1 MAALNKIIEWAKSE
15 LPAWQGDAVRRIL
28 LSEMFSE
35 TDENELYLMMKAY
48 YGLIDDKQPAIQPVL
63 PLESSISGASKQNEK
78 IILKS
83 ITCIENVN
91 ALPNGTELPIGHEGV
106 TIIYGENASGK
117 SGFARIL
124 KRACNA
130 RDKNDTVLKNVF
142 QQTASGNPK
151 AKFKIKVG
159 NSEDIF
165 PEWQEGTASISPHL
179 SSIAVF
185 DSKCARV
192 IIDERNEF
200 QYKPYGTHVFEDLA
214 SLIEK
219 LKSRLNSE
227 KPNPEKPV
235 IQNIHP
241 ETTGYKFL
249 STLGTSESLTFLPQ
263 FKTFTKDEED
273 ILQKSKEFIEQ
284 YKKSNVDNKITSL
297 KNTIRKYVDLVKELR
312 KLEKVTSTK
321 DITKVNQI
329 IDSLKAAQ
337 EAQEIVKKALSETEF
352 PLKGVRTSAW
362 RQLFES
368 AEKYSQES
376 AYPGLEYPFT
386 GQDSR
391 CVLCMQ
397 NLDESAKGRMKKFSD
412 FIKDEVGTNL
422 KNCTDK
428 LKAAQKALD
437 KYHVRSKEEIANY
450 ITELVSHNNML
461 ANDLKTAYLNR
472 SNIFNEVK
480 QALQNATLL
489 TIKKNSKYDTKKI
502 FEWLREIKKEIIELE
517 KAKVP
522 EKLQEKIRDYYQLA
536 SKKAIYDQ
544 IENINVYLS
553 KMALS
558 KEIQRCIDT
567 LDTRAISN
575 KGRNIVSDECTPAL
589 QRNLKQE
596 LDFLSAHSLD
606 IRFKPRGSKG
616 VTLHEVE
623 IAGTFIRE
631 IPSRVLSEG
640 EQKAVA
646 IAGFFAE
653 LNLSN
658 HQCPIIFD
666 DPVTSLDHKFRD
678 KIAERIA
685 KESLHRQIVVFT
697 HDIAFLVDLEKHLG
711 RLENAKL
718 TVKTLN
724 RINNIPG
731 NIISSKPWHVMSVND
746 RLSFLDEQIRTYS
759 ELYNNDITTYNEKAA
774 EWYGLF
780 RETWEAII
788 EEIVFNN
795 AIKRFGAEV
804 KTLRLQEVE
813 ITDDDYKTIDIYM
826 SKASEWMRGHDKS
839 KALSNDRPSPK
850 EILDDIAKTREFIK
864 SFKKRRESIKSR
876 RNNLLSP
883 QPTEVG

>member
-28 LSEMFSE
+28 LSEMLSE
-35 TDENELYLMMKAY
+35 TDENELYLMMKAH
-48 YGLIDDKQPAIQPVL
+48 YGLTDDKQPAIQPVL

-91 ALPNGTELPIGHEGV
+91 ALPNGSELPIGHEGV

-130 RDKNDTVLKNVF
+130 RDKHDTILKNVF

-192 IIDERNEF
+192 IIDEKNEF

-235 IQNIHP
+235 IQNINP
-241 ETTGYKFL
+241 ETTGYKFF
-249 STLGTSESLTFLPQ
+249 STLGTGESSTFLPQ
-263 FKTFTKDEED
+263 FKTFTKGEED
-273 ILQKSKEFIEQ
+273 NLQKSKEFIEQ

-297 KNTIRKYVDLVKELR
+297 KSTIRKYVDLMKELR

-337 EAQEIVKKALSETEF
+337 EAQEIAKKALSETEF

-422 KNCTDK
+422 KNYTDK
-428 LKAAQKALD
+428 LKAVQKALD
-437 KYHVRSKEEIANY
+437 KHHVRSEEEIANY
-450 ITELVSHNNML
+450 ITELVSHNNAL
-461 ANDLKTAYLNR
+461 ADDLKTAYLNR
-472 SNIFNEVK
+472 SNIFSEVK
-480 QALQNATLL
+480 LASQNETLL

-522 EKLQEKIRDYYQLA
+522 GKLQEKIRDYYELA

-558 KEIQRCIDT
+558 KKIQNCIDT

-575 KGRNIVSDECTPAL
+575 KGRDIVSEECTPAL
-589 QRNLKQE
+589 QNSLEQE
-596 LDFLSAHSLD
+596 LDFLTAHSLD

-631 IPSRVLSEG
+631 IPSKILSEG

-666 DPVTSLDHKFRD
+666 DPVTSLDHKYRD

-711 RLENAKL
+711 RLGNAKL

-731 NIISSKPWHVMSVND
+731 NIVSSKPWHVMSAND
-746 RLSFLDEQIRTYS
+746 RLSFLEEHIGTYS
-759 ELYNNDITTYNEKAA
+759 QLYNYDITTYNEKAA

-788 EEIVFNN
+788 EEIVYNN
-795 AIKRFGAEV
+795 AIKRFGAEIQ
-804 KTLRLQEVE
+804 TLRLKEVE
-813 ITDDDYKTIDIYM
+813 ITDGDYKTIDIYM

-850 EILDDIAKTREFIK
+850 EIHDDIAKTREFIK
-864 SFKKRRESIKSR
+864 SFKKTRESIRSR

>member
-28 LSEMFSE
+28 LSEMLSE

-48 YGLIDDKQPAIQPVL
+48 YGLTDDKQSTIQPVL

-91 ALPNGTELPIGHEGV
+91 ALPNGSELPIGHEGV
-106 TIIYGENASGK
+106 SIIYGENASGK

-130 RDKNDTVLKNVF
+130 RDKHETVLKNVF
-142 QQTASGNPK
+142 QQTVSGNPK

-165 PEWQEGTASISPHL
+165 PEWQEGTASLSPHL

-192 IIDERNEF
+192 IIDEKNEF

-235 IQNIHP
+235 IQNINP
-241 ETTGYKFL
+241 ETTGYTFF
-249 STLGTSESLTFLPQ
+249 SNLGTSESSTFLPQ
-263 FKTFTKDEED
+263 FKTFTKGEED
-273 ILQKSKEFIEQ
+273 NLQKSKEFIEQ

-297 KNTIRKYVDLVKELR
+297 KSTIRKYVDLVKELR
-312 KLEKVTSTK
+312 KLEKATSTK
-321 DITKVNQI
+321 DITKVIQI
-329 IDSLKAAQ
+329 IDSLKAGQ
-337 EAQEIVKKALSETEF
+337 EAQEIAKKALSETEF

-386 GQDSR
+386 EQDSR

-428 LKAAQKALD
+428 LKAAQKVLD
-437 KYHVRSKEEIANY
+437 KYHVRSKEEIANF
-450 ITELVSHNNML
+450 ITELVSHNNAL
-461 ANDLKTAYLNR
+461 ADDLKTAYLNR
-472 SNIFNEVK
+472 SNIFSEVK
-480 QALQNATLL
+480 QALQNETLL
-489 TIKKNSKYDTKKI
+489 TIKKNSKYDAKKI

-522 EKLQEKIRDYYQLA
+522 EKLQEKIRDYYELA

-558 KEIQRCIDT
+558 KKIQNCINT

-575 KGRNIVSDECTPAL
+575 KGRDIVSEECTPAL
-589 QRNLKQE
+589 QNSLKQE
-596 LDFLSAHSLD
+596 LDFLTAHSLD

-623 IAGTFIRE
+623 IAGAFIRE
-631 IPSRVLSEG
+631 IPSKVLSEG

-666 DPVTSLDHKFRD
+666 DPVTSLDHKYRD

-685 KESLHRQIVVFT
+685 KESLRRQIVVFT

-718 TVKTLN
+718 TVMTLN

-731 NIISSKPWHVMSVND
+731 NIVSSKPWHVMSVKD
-746 RLSFLDEQIRTYS
+746 RLSFLDKQIGTYS
-759 ELYNNDITTYNEKAA
+759 ELYNYNFTTYNEKAA
-774 EWYGLF
+774 EWYSLF

-788 EEIVFNN
+788 EEIVFND

-804 KTLRLQEVE
+804 QTSRLKEME

-839 KALSNDRPSPK
+839 KALSNNRPSPQ
-850 EILDDIAKTREFIK
+850 EIREDIAKTREFIK
-864 SFKKRRESIKSR
+864 SFNKKKDSTRNR
-876 RNNLLSP
+876 RNNLLNP

>member
-1 MAALNKIIEWAKSE
+1 MAALNKIINWAKSE

-28 LSEMFSE
+28 LSEMLSE
-35 TDENELYLMMKAY
+35 TDEDELYLMMKVH
-48 YGLIDDKQPAIQPVL
+48 YGLTDDKQPAIQPVL
-63 PLESSISGASKQNEK
+63 PVEPSISGAATQNEK

-91 ALPNGTELPIGHEGV
+91 ALANGSELPIGHEGV

-130 RDKNDTVLKNVF
+130 RDKNETVLTNVF
-142 QQTASGNPK
+142 QQTASANPK

-192 IIDERNEF
+192 IIDEKNEF
-200 QYKPYGTHVFEDLA
+200 QYKPYGTHVFQDLTN
-214 SLIEK
+214 LIEK
-219 LKSRLNSE
+219 LKNRLNNE

-235 IQNIHP
+235 IQSIQR

-249 STLGTSESLTFLPQ
+249 STLGTSESLTLPPQ

-273 ILQKSKEFIEQ
+273 ILQKYKEFIEQ
-284 YKKSNVDNKITSL
+284 YKKSNVNNKIASL
-297 KNTIRKYVDLVKELR
+297 KSIIRKYVDLVKELR
-312 KLEKVTSTK
+312 KLEKVTSSK
-321 DITKVNQI
+321 YITKVNQI
-329 IDSLKAAQ
+329 INSLKASL
-337 EAQEIVKKALSETEF
+337 EAQEVAEKALSETEF

-386 GQDSR
+386 GPDSR
-391 CVLCMQ
+391 CVLCMH
-397 NLDESAKGRMKKFSD
+397 NLDASAKGRMKKFSD

-422 KNCTDK
+422 KNCIEK
-428 LKAAQKALD
+428 LKAEQKALD
-437 KYHVRSKEEIANY
+437 KYHVHSKEEIANY
-450 ITELVSHNNML
+450 ITELISHNNVL
-461 ANDLKTAYLNR
+461 ADDLKTVYLNR
-472 SNIFNEVK
+472 SYFFGEVK
-480 QALQNATLL
+480 EALQKETLL
-489 TIKKNSKYDTKKI
+489 TIKNSSKYDIKQI

-522 EKLQEKIRDYYQLA
+522 ETFQEKMRDYYELA

-544 IENINVYLS
+544 RKNINVYLS
-553 KMALS
+553 KIALS
-558 KEIQRCIDT
+558 KRIQSCIDT

-575 KGRNIVSDECTPAL
+575 KGRDIVSEECTPAL
-589 QRNLKQE
+589 QNSLKQE
-596 LDFLSAHSLD
+596 LDFLSVHSLD
-606 IRFKPRGSKG
+606 IRLKPRGLKG

-623 IAGTFIRE
+623 IAGAFIRE
-631 IPSRVLSEG
+631 IPSKVLSEG
-640 EQKAVA
+640 EQKVVA

-658 HQCPIIFD
+658 HECPIVFD
-666 DPVTSLDHKFRD
+666 DPVTSLDHKYRD

-697 HDIAFLVDLEKHLG
+697 HDIAFLVDTEKHLG

-718 TVKTLN
+718 TIKTLN
-724 RINNIPG
+724 RRNNIPG
-731 NIISSKPWHVMSVND
+731 NIVSSKPWHAMSVKD
-746 RLSFLDEQIRTYS
+746 RLSFLDDQIKEYS
-759 ELYNNDITTYNEKAA
+759 KLYDDNLTTYNKKAA

-804 KTLRLQEVE
+804 QTLRLKGVE

-826 SKASEWMRGHDKS
+826 SKSSEWMRGHDKS
-839 KALSNDRPSPK
+839 KVLSDDRPSPK
-850 EILDDIAKTREFIK
+850 EVLDDIAKTREFIQ
-864 SFKKRRESIKSR
+864 SFNRRRESTRKR

>member
-1 MAALNKIIEWAKSE
+1 ML
-15 LPAWQGDAVRRIL
+15 
-28 LSEMFSE
+28 SE
-35 TDENELYLMMKAY
+35 TDENELYLMMKAH
-48 YGLIDDKQPAIQPVL
+48 YGLTDDKQPAIQPVL

-91 ALPNGTELPIGHEGV
+91 ALPNGSELPIGHEGV

-130 RDKNDTVLKNVF
+130 RDKHDTILKNVF

-192 IIDERNEF
+192 IIDEKNEF

-235 IQNIHP
+235 IQNINP
-241 ETTGYKFL
+241 ETTGYKFF
-249 STLGTSESLTFLPQ
+249 STLGTGESSTFLPQ
-263 FKTFTKDEED
+263 FKTFTKGEED
-273 ILQKSKEFIEQ
+273 NLQKSKEFIEQ

-297 KNTIRKYVDLVKELR
+297 KSTIRKYVDLMKELR

-337 EAQEIVKKALSETEF
+337 EAQEIAKKALSETEF

-422 KNCTDK
+422 KNYTDK
-428 LKAAQKALD
+428 LKAVQKALD
-437 KYHVRSKEEIANY
+437 KHHVRSEEEIANY
-450 ITELVSHNNML
+450 ITELVSHNNAL
-461 ANDLKTAYLNR
+461 ADDLKTAYLNR
-472 SNIFNEVK
+472 SNIFSEVK
-480 QALQNATLL
+480 LASQNETLL

-522 EKLQEKIRDYYQLA
+522 GKLQEKIRDYYELA

-558 KEIQRCIDT
+558 KKIQNCIDT

-575 KGRNIVSDECTPAL
+575 KGRDIVSEECTPAL
-589 QRNLKQE
+589 QNSLEQE
-596 LDFLSAHSLD
+596 LDFLTAHSLD

-631 IPSRVLSEG
+631 IPSKILSEG

-666 DPVTSLDHKFRD
+666 DPVTSLDHKYRD

-711 RLENAKL
+711 RLGNAKL

-731 NIISSKPWHVMSVND
+731 NIVSSKPWHVMSAND
-746 RLSFLDEQIRTYS
+746 RLSFLEEHIGTYS
-759 ELYNNDITTYNEKAA
+759 QLYNYDITTYNEKAA

-795 AIKRFGAEV
+795 AIKRFGAEIQ
-804 KTLRLQEVE
+804 TLRLKEVE
-813 ITDDDYKTIDIYM
+813 ITDGDYKTIDIYM

-850 EILDDIAKTREFIK
+850 EIHDDIAKTREFIK
-864 SFKKRRESIKSR
+864 SFKKTRESIRSR

>member
-1 MAALNKIIEWAKSE
+1 MAALNKIINWAKSE

-28 LSEMFSE
+28 LSEMLSE
-35 TDENELYLMMKAY
+35 TDEDELYLMMKAH
-48 YGLIDDKQPAIQPVL
+48 YGLTDDRQPAIQPVL
-63 PLESSISGASKQNEK
+63 PVEPILSATATQNEK

-91 ALPNGTELPIGHEGV
+91 ALTNGSELPIGHEGV

-130 RDKNDTVLKNVF
+130 RDKNETVLKNVF
-142 QQTASGNPK
+142 QQITSANPK

-192 IIDERNEF
+192 IIDEKNEF
-200 QYKPYGTHVFEDLA
+200 QYKPYGTHVFQDLIN
-214 SLIEK
+214 LIEK
-219 LKSRLNSE
+219 FKNRLNSE

-235 IQNIHP
+235 IQSIQP

-249 STLGTSESLTFLPQ
+249 STLGTSESLTLLPQ
-263 FKTFTKDEED
+263 FKTFTSDEED
-273 ILQKSKEFIEQ
+273 ILQKHKEFIGQ
-284 YKKSNVDNKITSL
+284 YEKSNVNDKITSL

-312 KLEKVTSTK
+312 KLEKVTSSRY
-321 DITKVNQI
+321 ITKVNQI
-329 IDSLKAAQ
+329 INSLKASL
-337 EAQEIVKKALSETEF
+337 EAQEVAKKALSETEF

-376 AYPGLEYPFT
+376 AYPSLEYPFT

-397 NLDESAKGRMKKFSD
+397 DLDASAKERMKKFSK

-422 KNCTDK
+422 KNYTDK
-428 LKAAQKALD
+428 LKAELKALD
-437 KYHVRSKEEIANY
+437 KYHVRSKEEIAYY
-450 ITELVSHNNML
+450 ITELASHNNVL
-461 ANDLKTAYLNR
+461 ADDLKTAYLNR
-472 SNIFNEVK
+472 SYFLCEIK
-480 QALQNATLL
+480 QALQNETLL
-489 TIKKNSKYDTKKI
+489 TVKKESKYDIKQI
-502 FEWLREIKKEIIELE
+502 FEWLREIKKEILELE
-517 KAKVP
+517 KAKLP
-522 EKLQEKIRDYYQLA
+522 EKLQEKKRERDELA

-553 KMALS
+553 KIALS
-558 KEIQRCIDT
+558 KKIQSCIDA
-567 LDTRAISN
+567 LDTRTISN
-575 KGRNIVSDECTPAL
+575 KGRDIVSEECTPAL
-589 QRNLKQE
+589 QNSLKQE
-596 LDFLSAHSLD
+596 LDSLSAHSLD
-606 IRFKPRGSKG
+606 IRFKPRGLKG
-616 VTLHEVE
+616 VTVHEVE
-623 IAGTFIRE
+623 IAGTVIRE
-631 IPSRVLSEG
+631 IPSKVLSEG
-640 EQKAVA
+640 EQKVVA

-658 HQCPIIFD
+658 HKCPIVFD
-666 DPVTSLDHKFRD
+666 DPVTSLDHKYSD

-685 KESLHRQIVVFT
+685 KESLHRQVVVFT
-697 HDIAFLVDLEKHLG
+697 HDITFLVDTEKHLG

-718 TVKTLN
+718 TIKTLN

-731 NIISSKPWHVMSVND
+731 NIVSSKPWHAMSVKD
-746 RLSFLDEQIRTYS
+746 RLSFLDDQIKEYS
-759 ELYNNDITTYNEKAA
+759 KLYDDNLTTYNEKAA

-780 RETWEAII
+780 REAWEAII
-788 EEIVFNN
+788 EEIIFNN
-795 AIKRFGAEV
+795 TIKRFGAEIQ
-804 KTLRLQEVE
+804 TLRLKEVE

-826 SKASEWMRGHDKS
+826 SKASEWMHGHDKP
-839 KALSNDRPSPK
+839 KALSDNRPSPS
-850 EILDDIAKTREFIK
+850 EVRDDIAKTREFVK
-864 SFKKRRESIKSR
+864 SFKKRRDSIRNR
-876 RNNLLSP
+876 RNNLLSS